1 MFLSLIKWN
10 EKWGIHVQ
18 WYSIHDVES
27 VKWNPSN
34 RIRQIESVKWNPS
47 NGIRQMTHLTR
58 DDWMQ
63 LDVIADQQNIFT
75 NTSTNIS
82 RKESK

>member
-1 MFLSLIKWN
+1 MIPKVRYCNLNKVLSDAMFLSLIKWN

-34 RIRQIESVKWNPS
+34 DTFDERR
-47 NGIRQMTHLTR
+47 
-58 DDWMQ
+58 
-63 LDVIADQQNIFT
+63 LDAA
-75 NTSTNIS
+75 
-82 RKESK
+82 